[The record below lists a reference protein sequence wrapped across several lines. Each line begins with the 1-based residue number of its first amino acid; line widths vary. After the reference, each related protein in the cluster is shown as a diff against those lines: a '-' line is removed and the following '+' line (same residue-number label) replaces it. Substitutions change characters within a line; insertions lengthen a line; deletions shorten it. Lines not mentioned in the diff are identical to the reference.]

1 MRRKAVSLSSNDL
14 GQHDGAGSD
23 VIGDKMLHDARL
35 VLNLDNRNVGGVEV
49 FYGVLILSRDRN
61 HINVLHCV
69 CLPTIAYGN
78 MREVVVHF
86 EIASISKSLLTL

>member
-35 VLNLDNRNVGGVEV
+35 VLNRNVEGVEV

-86 EIASISKSLLTL
+86 EIASISKSLSIL